1 MCNTYV
7 IIAWD
12 QAPKWGEKRK
22 KSASEAS
29 EEVWRGMRMT
39 ELHRLPLLPSPP
51 LRSVRS
57 PIILLFLPFFAF
69 SPHYG
74 AWSKAN
80 INILV
85 LQ

>member
-29 EEVWRGMRMT
+29 RGVWGGMRMT
-39 ELHRLPLLPSPP
+39 ELRRLPLLPSPP
-51 LRSVRS
+51 LGSVRK
-57 PIILLFLPFFAF
+57 PIFLLFLPIFCLFP
-69 SPHYG
+69 SLL
-74 AWSKAN
+74 S
-80 INILV
+80 LV
-85 LQ
+85 PG